1 MKKNLWVLLA
11 ISALIAMFVIAG
23 CQKAVVPTPTPTPKP
38 TPTPTAVPIVNPCPT
53 KATTEVKSI
62 YFGSDLL
69 KDPSTGDFSLYITF
83 DKDIS
88 LLDAT
93 LANWQVKVFRSVPY
107 KTAAGIEKVYTPP
120 KDADGD
126 YAITAH
132 TRSVTKVG
140 SRTIQILASV
150 SEFPFGIDKCIPVY
164 WDGLLAGLFEGD
176 LEGEFRGLFAGRFF
190 GLETLDG
197 FLGEEVGGVDV
208 PAEVDTHDTEIH
220 AHLDA
225 DVCGEVYADLDGTFD
240 TGVDGSVN
248 GHFEGTINGAPVD
261 ADIEGDELDGEVIG
275 RFEGTACGHFEG
287 EFEGTFDGTIFG
299 FVEIRA
305 INGFFEIVR
314 GFFFGRVI
322 GGFEG
327 TVEGIFVGLITLSDE
342 WCAVPY
348 YGLICAEAS
357 YAAYFDALYGT
368 NPIENYWLKVNTPF
382 NATAG
387 AKYKDNVKW
396 AYKGGIAPIGDV
408 TGLPCSTFCTLS
420 GEGCC
425 EVDCVTC
432 TANPCPVGTTCP

>member
-11 ISALIAMFVIAG
+11 ISALIAVFVIAG

-38 TPTPTAVPIVNPCPT
+38 TPTPTAVPPVNPCPA

-62 YFGSDLL
+62 YFGSDPL
-69 KDPSTGDFSLYITF
+69 KDPVTGDFSVYITF

-126 YAITAH
+126 YAITAT

-150 SEFPFGIDKCIPVY
+150 SEYPFGIDECIPVY

-197 FLGEEVGGVDV
+197 FLGEEVDGVDV
-208 PAEVDTHDTEIH
+208 PADVDTHDTEIH

-225 DVCGEVYADLDGTFD
+225 DVVGEIYGDLDGDFD
-240 TGVDGSVN
+240 GNMS
-248 GHFEGTINGAPVD
+248 GHF
-261 ADIEGDELDGEVIG
+261 DGEIDHTYFHGDISGEVEPG
-275 RFEGTACGHFEG
+275 RRSHLEGYFEGTADGHFEG

-299 FVEIRA
+299 EVEIRA

-327 TVEGIFVGLITLSDE
+327 TVEGVFVGLITLADE
-342 WCAVPY
+342 WCADPY
-348 YGLICAEAS
+348 FGLICAEAS

-387 AKYKDNVKW
+387 TKYKDSVKW